1 VTEVVPA
8 AAVLHRRLATQRLLA
23 DKLDRPAAVVGLL
36 TGVQSQEFGHA
47 LWSLGMRSGG
57 SLADAQAA
65 FDRGDFV
72 RTHVLRP
79 TWHFALPEDISWLLE
94 VTSSRVHQLNGTMYR
109 KLGLDPAGLDRA
121 AGVIV
126 DALTGGTALT
136 RTELG
141 QRLGTNGV
149 ALGYQVA
156 YAEAE
161 ALIVSGPL
169 RGAQH
174 TYVLMDERVPP
185 ERRRTG
191 DLGEL
196 AYRFFAGHGPAS
208 VRDLARWASLT
219 QTQAATATEAAAPRL
234 AEVTVTGEPL
244 WFDPAAPGP
253 PGEVA
258 YGALLLPLYDELAL
272 SYPTLGFPVAPRHP
286 HPAGEDLFVG
296 SVVLGDENV
305 GTWRRTI
312 KGRTVRVEVALAPGM
327 GPAEHEAVA
336 SAAGDLAA
344 FLGRELDLSVGV
356 SPTGA

>member
-1 VTEVVPA
+1 MTPRVSAVE
-8 AAVLHRRLATQRLLA
+8 VLHRRLATHRLLA
-23 DKLDRPAAVVGLL
+23 DRLDRPAEVVGLL

-47 LWSLGMRSGG
+47 LWSLGMRSAGTF
-57 SLADAQAA
+57 ADAQAA
-65 FDRGDFV
+65 FDRGEFV

-79 TWHFALPEDISWLLE
+79 TWHFALPEDIGWLLA
-94 VTSSRVHQLNGTMYR
+94 VTSPRVHQLNGTMYR

-126 DALTGGTALT
+126 DALAGGVALT

-141 QRLGTNGV
+141 HRLGTSGV
-149 ALGYQVA
+149 TLGYQVA

-161 ALIVSGPL
+161 ALIVSGAL

-174 TYVLMDERVPP
+174 TYVLMEDRVPV
-185 ERRRTG
+185 ERRRSG

-219 QTQAATATEAAAPRL
+219 QTQATSATEAAAPRL

-244 WFDPAAPGP
+244 WFDPSAPELP
-253 PGEVA
+253 AEVA
-258 YGALLLPLYDELAL
+258 YGALLLPLYDEVTLT
-272 SYPTLGFPVAPRHP
+272 YPSLGFPAAAGHP
-286 HPAGEDLFVG
+286 HPVGEDRFVG
-296 SVVLGDENV
+296 SVVLGDEYV

-312 KGRTVRVEVALAPGM
+312 QGRTLRVEVALPSGRGA
-327 GPAEHEAVA
+327 AEHEAVA
-336 SAAGDLAA
+336 AAAAALAA
-344 FLGRELDLSVGV
+344 FLGRELALSIAG
-356 SPTGA
+356 